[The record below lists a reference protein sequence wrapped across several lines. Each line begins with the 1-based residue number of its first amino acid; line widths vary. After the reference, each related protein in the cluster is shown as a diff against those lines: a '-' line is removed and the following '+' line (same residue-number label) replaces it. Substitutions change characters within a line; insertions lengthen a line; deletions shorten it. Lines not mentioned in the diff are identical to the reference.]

1 MVLFQYPSYVD
12 LVMDNE
18 LVVAVEVDQ
27 MMIRHLVLLLVQ
39 TAVVVLVVQ
48 VHPSEVVRPSSFCV
62 VDVDSHR
69 GCRNHHVVAGVLVV
83 DLHVLLWADQS
94 LVEETCSWVVAAGS
108 SSLEVVHHHRDA
120 VDVVVR
126 LMMMIGLLMAVE
138 RQTELLTMVVM
149 LMKQIKLFY

>member
-1 MVLFQYPSYVD
+1 
-12 LVMDNE
+12 MDNE

-69 GCRNHHVVAGVLVV
+69 GCSNHHVVAGVLVV

-108 SSLEVVHHHRDA
+108 SSLEVVHHRDA
-120 VDVVVR
+120 VDAVVR
-126 LMMMIGLLMAVE
+126 LMMMIGHLMVVG

-149 LMKQIKLFY
+149 LMKQIVLFY